1 MVFRIPRVKQT
12 PRAGQESLMQTPTP
26 IKTARLTLIPAT
38 VALAR
43 AETLDR
49 PTFPALLGASVPDAW
64 PPEMLDDALAFFLQQ
79 IEAAPEQ
86 AHWITW
92 YGLLDGEG
100 GGPPT
105 LVASL
110 GFFGPPQG
118 GGVELGYSVLPDF
131 QQQGYGV
138 EAVGALTD
146 WALAQ
151 PGVER
156 ITANVAAG
164 NVASVRLLRRLDFAE
179 RGASDEPGHV
189 RFEKVR
195 GR

>member
-1 MVFRIPRVKQT
+1 
-12 PRAGQESLMQTPTP
+12 MQTPAP

-49 PTFPALLGASVPDAW
+49 PAFAALLGARVPDAW
-64 PPEMLDDALAFFLQQ
+64 PPEMLGAALDFFLEQ

-86 AHWITW
+86 AHWIAW
-92 YGLLDGEG
+92 YGLLDGED

-110 GFFGPPQG
+110 GFFGPPSEG
-118 GGVELGYSVLPDF
+118 AVETSYSVLPDF
-131 QQQGYGV
+131 QWRGYGS
-138 EAVGALTD
+138 EAVEALTD

-156 ITANVAAG
+156 ITANVAEG
-164 NVASVRLLRRLDFAE
+164 NTASVRLLRRLGFAE
-179 RGASDEPGHV
+179 LGASCEPGHV
-189 RFEKVR
+189 RFEKAKGGER
-195 GR
+195 G